1 MAYTITNLTRHLL
14 VLPLNSG
21 ATLHLA
27 PGETSG
33 TVEDYELVN
42 NAKVDKLMSQGMISS
57 SAQGAPDQTAGNAV
71 ASIEGIRPAEN
82 A

>member
-1 MAYTITNLTRHLL
+1 MAYTITNLTKHLL

-27 PGETSG
+27 PGETSNA
-33 TVEDYELVN
+33 VEDYELVK
-42 NAKVDKLMSQGMISS
+42 NAKVEKLMSQGMISS
-57 SAQGAPDQTAGNAV
+57 SSHESEGDRE
-71 ASIEGIRPAEN
+71 ASADASSRPAES

>member
-21 ATLHLA
+21 ETLHLA

-33 TVEDYELVN
+33 AVEDYELVN
-42 NAKVDKLMSQGMISS
+42 NAKVDKLMSQGLISS
-57 SAQGAPDQTAGNAV
+57 SAQGSEGQTTGSAV
-71 ASIEGIRPAEN
+71 AGIEGVRPAEN